1 MQFAEKLDFLMN
13 MTNTTNSALALNVR
27 LDASHISRLRRGQR
41 RALRNRACIDAMAE
55 YFARHCE
62 ETYRRKALL
71 DTMDAD
77 LGVGGTKS
85 LAERIAQWLSEEK
98 TDGIQTVEHFL
109 SGLTHVPAPSQE
121 TVPPQEAARP
131 REAPSPVC
139 ENVSSDADSA
149 EVSVFLGV
157 DGKRRA
163 VIQFLNAVLAQE
175 WPVTLLLF
183 SDEPTDWMTTDRKFS
198 STWASL
204 MSQVL
209 EKGNRIVV
217 IHTISRDLDEMLHA
231 IGQWMPLYMSGAIEP
246 YFYPKKRD
254 GIFKRTLFIAPGVA
268 AVTSGSVGD
277 SVEGAANLLF
287 RDRAS
292 VEAYEKEFLRYLAM
306 CKPLM
311 RIFTFRNRDAYLET
325 LFEFEKERSDTVI
338 RTESLSLV
346 TMPEP
351 VFTGILARLGM
362 EEKRL
367 AALHRLRAELF
378 ESLLETNDFREIVCL
393 PDPGDVTA
401 GRVKVALSVM
411 LSGDPVCYTAEEFLL
426 HLEHLVSL
434 LRRFEHFHVCLTKAA
449 ADERYIIYAK
459 EDLGVIVAKTSDPP
473 IVLAMR
479 EGNMNAAFW
488 DFLQNTLREKSCCE
502 RDRGRVLEKLEEY
515 IGKLRNAA
523 GLPARAT

>member
-1 MQFAEKLDFLMN
+1 VQFAEKLDFLMN

-41 RALRNRACIDAMAE
+41 RALRNQACIYAMAE

-62 ETYRRKALL
+62 EAYRRKALL
-71 DTMDAD
+71 DTMDAE
-77 LGVGGTKS
+77 LGTGDTKS

-98 TDGIQTVEHFL
+98 TDGVQTVEHFL
-109 SGLTHVPAPSQE
+109 SGLNRVPA
-121 TVPPQEAARP
+121 PPQEAIPPQEAVRP
-131 REAPSPVC
+131 RETASPAC
-139 ENVSSDADSA
+139 ESAFSDADPA

-163 VIQFLNAVLAQE
+163 VVQFLNAVLAQE
-175 WPVTLLLF
+175 RPITLLLF
-183 SDEPTDWMTTDRKFS
+183 SDESTDWMTADRRFAS
-198 STWASL
+198 AWASL

-268 AVTSGSVGD
+268 AVASGSVGD

-287 RDRAS
+287 RDKKS
-292 VEAYEKEFLRYLAM
+292 VEAHEREFLRYLAM

-311 RIFTFRNRDAYLET
+311 RIFTFRSRDAYLET
-325 LFEFEKERSDTVI
+325 LLEFEKERSDAVI

-351 VFTGILARLGM
+351 VLSGILTRLGM
-362 EEKRL
+362 EETQFTG
-367 AALHRLRAELF
+367 LHRFRTELL

-393 PDPGDVTA
+393 PDPDAVTA
-401 GRVKVALSVM
+401 GKVKVSLSVM
-411 LSGDPVCYTAEEFLL
+411 LSGDPICYTAEEFLL
-426 HLEHLVSL
+426 HLEHLVFL

-515 IGKLRNAA
+515 IGKLRDSA
-523 GLPARAT
+523 GLCAKST